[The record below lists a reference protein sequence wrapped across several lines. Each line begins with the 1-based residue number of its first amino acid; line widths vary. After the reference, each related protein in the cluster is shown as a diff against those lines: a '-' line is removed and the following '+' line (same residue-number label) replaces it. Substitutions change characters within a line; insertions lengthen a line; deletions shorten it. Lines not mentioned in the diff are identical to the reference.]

1 MLLADLLYWVGLVAV
16 AVGAATGVFEAE
28 RKGMDLVGTVMV
40 AVATGLGGG
49 TVRDLLLDRN
59 VFWVVDQT
67 YLITAFA
74 TGILT
79 FFIVRRRS
87 ISPRL
92 FLYPDALALALFAVL
107 GTQAALHWHAPWLV
121 ASLMGV
127 ITGVFGGVLRDIF
140 CNQVPLIF
148 LPGELY
154 ASAALAG
161 CLLLIGLQALGVS
174 PVWAAWLAAALA
186 FGLRWAAIVFK
197 ISLPTFKART

>member
-79 FFIVRRRS
+79 FFIVRRRP

-174 PVWAAWLAAALA
+174 PVWAAWLAAALI
-186 FGLRWAAIVFK
+186 FCLRWAAIVFK

>member
-1 MLLADLLYWVGLVAV
+1 MLMADLLYWVGLVAV
-16 AVGAATGVFEAE
+16 AVSAITGVFEAE

-49 TVRDLLLDRN
+49 TVRDLLLDRQ

-67 YLITAFA
+67 YLLAAFG
-74 TGILT
+74 TGIGT
-79 FFIVRRRS
+79 FFWARKRNIP
-87 ISPRL
+87 PRL
-92 FLYPDALALALFAVL
+92 FLYPDALGLALFAVV
-107 GTQAALHWHAPWLV
+107 GTQIALHWEAPWLV

-127 ITGVFGGVLRDIF
+127 ITGVFGGVLRDIL

-161 CLLLIGLQALGVS
+161 CLLLIGLQEAGVTPALS
-174 PVWAAWLAAALA
+174 AWLAAGVI
-186 FGLRWAAIVFK
+186 FGLRWAAMVFR
-197 ISLPTFKART
+197 ISLPTFKPRP

>member
-1 MLLADLLYWVGLVAV
+1 MALADLLYWVGLVAV
-16 AVGAATGVFEAE
+16 AVSAVTGVFEAE

-49 TVRDLLLDRN
+49 TVRDLLLDRR

-67 YLITAFA
+67 YLLAAFG

-79 FFIVRRRS
+79 FFLVRRRPL
-87 ISPRL
+87 SPRL
-92 FLYPDALALALFAVL
+92 FLYPDALGLALFAIL
-107 GTQAALHWHAPWLV
+107 GTQVALHWQAPWLV

-148 LPGELY
+148 MPSQLY
-154 ASAALAG
+154 ASAAWAG

-174 PVWAAWLAAALA
+174 PVIAAWVAAALI
-186 FGLRWAAIVFK
+186 FCLRWAAIVFQ
-197 ISLPTFKART
+197 ISLPTFKPR

>member
-49 TVRDLLLDRN
+49 TVRDLLLARN

-67 YLITAFA
+67 YLVTAFA

-79 FFIVRRRS
+79 FFIVRRRP

-174 PVWAAWLAAALA
+174 PVLAAWLAAALI

>member
-67 YLITAFA
+67 YLITAFT
-74 TGILT
+74 TGTLT
-79 FFIVRRRS
+79 FFIVRRRP

-174 PVWAAWLAAALA
+174 PVWAAWLAAALI